1 MGEKDM
7 SEKIL
12 EDYNDVFSDIVNVL
26 LFHGQELI
34 EPSALE
40 SISVHSQYKGE
51 DAKLHEQERDVAKKW
66 KRYNVQ
72 LAIIGIENQT
82 AVEKKMPFRL
92 IGYDGASYKSQLQAN
107 AASIAPVVTIVL
119 YFGEKH
125 WCKER
130 NIKSLMNIPK
140 ELDPYVNDYKM
151 EVFEIAWLTDEQL
164 EMFKSDF
171 KVVARFFVNKRRNPD
186 YVADDPTEI
195 QHVDEVLKLLSVM
208 TGDRD
213 YENVICDEM
222 KGQVKS
228 MCDVAERLKNIGRQE
243 GFQAGRSEGRS
254 EGRLEGRSEGRSE
267 ERINAVKFAI
277 SLGASEEK
285 ILTQYSKEEYEKA
298 LALMK
303 V

>member
-1 MGEKDM
+1 
-7 SEKIL
+7 
-12 EDYNDVFSDIVNVL
+12 
-26 LFHGQELI
+26 
-34 EPSALE
+34 
-40 SISVHSQYKGE
+40 
-51 DAKLHEQERDVAKKW
+51 
-66 KRYNVQ
+66 
-72 LAIIGIENQT
+72 
-82 AVEKKMPFRL
+82 
-92 IGYDGASYKSQLQAN
+92 
-107 AASIAPVVTIVL
+107 
-119 YFGEKH
+119 
-125 WCKER
+125 
-130 NIKSLMNIPK
+130 
-140 ELDPYVNDYKM
+140 
-151 EVFEIAWLTDEQL
+151 
-164 EMFKSDF
+164 MFKSDF
-171 KVVARFFVNKRRNPD
+171 KVVARFFVNKRRNPG

-222 KGQVKS
+222 KGQVKN

-243 GFQAGRSEGRS
+243 GFQAGRS

-303 V
+303 A

>member
-1 MGEKDM
+1 M
-7 SEKIL
+7 
-12 EDYNDVFSDIVNVL
+12 
-26 LFHGQELI
+26 
-34 EPSALE
+34 
-40 SISVHSQYKGE
+40 
-51 DAKLHEQERDVAKKW
+51 HEQERDVAKKW

-171 KVVARFFVNKRRNPD
+171 KVVARFFVNKRRDPD

-213 YENVICDEM
+213 YEKVICDEM

-243 GFQAGRSEGRS
+243 GFQ
-254 EGRLEGRSEGRSE
+254 EGRSE

-285 ILTQYSKEEYEKA
+285 ILKQYSREEYEKA

-303 V
+303 A

>member
-1 MGEKDM
+1 MI
-7 SEKIL
+7 STL
-12 EDYNDVFSDIVNVL
+12 LHVFS
-26 LFHGQELI
+26 
-34 EPSALE
+34 
-40 SISVHSQYKGE
+40 
-51 DAKLHEQERDVAKKW
+51 
-66 KRYNVQ
+66 
-72 LAIIGIENQT
+72 
-82 AVEKKMPFRL
+82 
-92 IGYDGASYKSQLQAN
+92 
-107 AASIAPVVTIVL
+107 
-119 YFGEKH
+119 
-125 WCKER
+125 
-130 NIKSLMNIPK
+130 
-140 ELDPYVNDYKM
+140 
-151 EVFEIAWLTDEQL
+151 LT
-164 EMFKSDF
+164 
-171 KVVARFFVNKRRNPD
+171 KRRDPD

-243 GFQAGRSEGRS
+243 GFQAGRSEGR
-254 EGRLEGRSEGRSE
+254 LEGRSEGRSE

-303 V
+303 A

>member
-92 IGYDGASYKSQLQAN
+92 I
-107 AASIAPVVTIVL
+107 
-119 YFGEKH
+119 
-125 WCKER
+125 
-130 NIKSLMNIPK
+130 
-140 ELDPYVNDYKM
+140 VNDYKM

-171 KVVARFFVNKRRNPD
+171 KVVARFFVNKRRDPD

-243 GFQAGRSEGRS
+243 GFQAGRSEGR
-254 EGRLEGRSEGRSE
+254 LEGRSEGRSE

-303 V
+303 A